1 MHLHIYA
8 RHDMNKPFDIYGTN
22 SKHADPFFAGSWF
35 YIVDRAEINLAKP

>member
-1 MHLHIYA
+1 MHA
-8 RHDMNKPFDIYGTN
+8 MNKPFDIYGTN